1 MPILTFVM
9 SSYIEEK
16 QPSQS
21 MAMHGKRGKPCTE
34 DESAVLGDMKGTP
47 RYVKSKSIGFSCK
60 SLQILMRK
68 RGLQCD
74 RLCFIFTPAASLY
87 CSVRRVWLT
96 PLLSLLQCTSVKWTV
111 FTSWQLWLDW
121 FWKTAWHYFVC

>member
-34 DESAVLGDMKGTP
+34 DESAVLGDMKGTS
-47 RYVKSKSIGFSCK
+47 RYW
-60 SLQILMRK
+60 RK
-68 RGLQCD
+68 VMNET
-74 RLCFIFTPAASLY
+74 FAK
-87 CSVRRVWLT
+87 LT
-96 PLLSLLQCTSVKWTV
+96 TGI
-111 FTSWQLWLDW
+111 
-121 FWKTAWHYFVC
+121 

>member
-21 MAMHGKRGKPCTE
+21 MAMHGKRGKPLTE

-47 RYVKSKSIGFSCK
+47 R
-60 SLQILMRK
+60 
-68 RGLQCD
+68 
-74 RLCFIFTPAASLY
+74 
-87 CSVRRVWLT
+87 
-96 PLLSLLQCTSVKWTV
+96 
-111 FTSWQLWLDW
+111 
-121 FWKTAWHYFVC
+121 